1 MSGRDEG
8 GCCWYWR
15 AWTDG
20 SPNSQSHGKHRH
32 SHLYVTQQGDEEINK
47 RFYLLFAIYQEA
59 VAREIG
65 ADRFVVSSSKESLEA
80 ATNSLDLIL
89 NTVSANHDLNLYLP
103 LLVRSDLL
111 IAFVSWFISGG

>member
-1 MSGRDEG
+1 MIS
-8 GCCWYWR
+8 
-15 AWTDG
+15 
-20 SPNSQSHGKHRH
+20 S
-32 SHLYVTQQGDEEINK
+32 
-47 RFYLLFAIYQEA
+47 LFLIHQEA

-65 ADRFVVSSSKESLEA
+65 ADSFVVSSSKESMEA

-111 IAFVSWFISGG
+111 IAAVFWYIPGSQGCYCPDWLCSEASSCQPGGVWGL

>member
-1 MSGRDEG
+1 M
-8 GCCWYWR
+8 
-15 AWTDG
+15 
-20 SPNSQSHGKHRH
+20 
-32 SHLYVTQQGDEEINK
+32 
-47 RFYLLFAIYQEA
+47 LFAIYQEA

-103 LLVRSDLL
+103 LLVRSDLS
-111 IAFVSWFISGG
+111 IAFVF

>member
-1 MSGRDEG
+1 M
-8 GCCWYWR
+8 
-15 AWTDG
+15 
-20 SPNSQSHGKHRH
+20 
-32 SHLYVTQQGDEEINK
+32 
-47 RFYLLFAIYQEA
+47 LFVIHQEA

-111 IAFVSWFISGG
+111 IAFVF